1 METKALALALLA
13 FGLALPFVCAYLGV
27 PVNTR
32 DNGWWWW

>member
-1 METKALALALLA
+1 MENTALALALLA

-32 DNGWWWW
+32 GGWWW